1 MPATVNRAMTST
13 SIVNAD
19 EITATSGKVRR
30 ALKFHD
36 FKLSFIVVLK

>member
-1 MPATVNRAMTST
+1 MVNRAIIST

-30 ALKFHD
+30 ALRFHD
-36 FKLSFIVVLK
+36 FKLSFIAVLK